1 MPAFACTTGALPG
14 ENMKLGLVTYNW
26 GKDWDIPTII
36 KNCTEFGILG
46 VESRVEHAHGVGLG
60 ISESSMAEVKK
71 MFVDSPVEIVGMG
84 TNEEYD
90 SPNTDVLKGNIEN
103 TKEFIR
109 ISQGIGG
116 SGVKPNGF
124 HEDVPREKTI
134 EQIGKSLNKPW

>member
-1 MPAFACTTGALPG
+1 
-14 ENMKLGLVTYNW
+14 
-26 GKDWDIPTII
+26 
-36 KNCTEFGILG
+36 
-46 VESRVEHAHGVGLG
+46 
-60 ISESSMAEVKK
+60 
-71 MFVDSPVEIVGMG
+71 MG

-90 SPNTDVLKGNIEN
+90 SPDAEVLKGNIEN

-134 EQIGKSLNKPW
+134 EQIGKSLNNLVDYAADYGQIIRLEVHGKETEELPVIKAIMDHITSPNVRVCWNCNDTDLKGEGLENNFNLMKNRKMVSRR